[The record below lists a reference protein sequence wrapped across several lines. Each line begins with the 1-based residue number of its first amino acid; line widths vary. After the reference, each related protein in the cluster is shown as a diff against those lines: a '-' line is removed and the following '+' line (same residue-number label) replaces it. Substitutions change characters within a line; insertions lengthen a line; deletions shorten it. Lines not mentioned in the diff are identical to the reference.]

1 MDRYSFNAA
10 SSADSTGS
18 SSYSTASASALASYT
33 GSAGSYSSNTTV
45 EPKSDVVKTKGTCK
59 VLASNLEFIVGISID
74 EAEDTKS
81 ITYQFDQF
89 DYILFAYNEKYKF
102 TMQAK
107 IHANNKK
114 PMDDL
119 LDELRTTVSKDRF
132 VAQLDKQAGV
142 LNIATIIR
150 YENNKPIKYQS
161 TLLESTYNKHPIR
174 DILRQVDADE
184 RRMNYMWHNYVRN
197 AY

>member
-1 MDRYSFNAA
+1 MDRYSFNV
-10 SSADSTGS
+10 SS
-18 SSYSTASASALASYT
+18 SSYSSTGSYTVSAGSSSSYSST

-74 EAEDTKS
+74 EAEDTRS

-161 TLLESTYNKHPIR
+161 TLLESTYNKYPIR

-184 RRMNYMWHNYVRN
+184 RRLNYMWHNYVRN